1 MSAVKRV
8 QKLLRQAEKRAMTSL
23 DLASKKKT
31 EKQKLAQ
38 LAQGNEKLRK
48 EEEVFVKA
56 TGRAMEKALAIG
68 RWFEARESEY
78 IVRVKTG
85 SVLVVDDVVE
95 DEEAKRKVVA
105 EGKKARER
113 EEKQQ
118 EEGQQQQQEQQQ
130 QHPDHEHDHEATN
143 PAQPASKSAA
153 KKRKRAAALA
163 EKELP
168 ESRTRWVNVV
178 EIAVTYK

>member
-8 QKLLRQAEKRAMTSL
+8 QKLLRQTEKRAMVSL

-38 LAQGNEKLRK
+38 LAQGNEKLRR

-68 RWFEARESEY
+68 RWFETRESEY
-78 IVRVKTG
+78 TVRVKTG

-95 DEEAKRKVVA
+95 DEEAKRRLVA
-105 EGKKARER
+105 EGEKARE
-113 EEKQQ
+113 EGGKQQ
-118 EEGQQQQQEQQQ
+118 GEEQEQQQ
-130 QHPDHEHDHEATN
+130 QQQQRQPDHDHDHEATN
-143 PAQPASKSAA
+143 LAQPVSKSAA
-153 KKRKRAAALA
+153 KKRKRAAALV